1 MHQFT
6 PIRLLALVI
15 LLFCLAQSTIG
26 EAGERTLTVK
36 SEIPGELPMDQS
48 SALFT
53 EGDHQRYQPIMNV
66 HWESAA
72 LAYRPLYFEDEALE
86 RNGQYRPFIQPA
98 ISAAHFFGRVPAL
111 PYMMANQRPNSC
123 VYPLGSIRPGSCV
136 EPYRRQWPLSA
147 NGGLTEAGV
156 VTGLFFLIP

>member
-1 MHQFT
+1 MYQLI

-15 LLFCLAQSTIG
+15 LPFWLAQSTLG
-26 EAGERTLTVK
+26 QADERILTVK
-36 SEIPGELPMDQS
+36 SEIFGELPMDR
-48 SALFT
+48 SADLFT
-53 EGDHQRYQPIMNV
+53 DGVHQRNQPLMSV
-66 HWESAA
+66 HWESAG